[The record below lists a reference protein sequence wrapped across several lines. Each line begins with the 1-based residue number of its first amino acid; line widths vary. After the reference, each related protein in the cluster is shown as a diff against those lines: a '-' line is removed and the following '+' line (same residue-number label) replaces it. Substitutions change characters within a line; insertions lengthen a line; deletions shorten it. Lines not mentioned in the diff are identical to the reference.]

1 MGMEFKNLLI
11 QMYIKVNIRKENFME
26 KENMCGQMDH
36 LIKELSQKEQ
46 DMVKVVGNHQD
57 KVVIFILEDIKEIKR
72 VVMVVMFGLMVV
84 FIKVI
89 SRMIISN
96 LDFI

>member
-1 MGMEFKNLLI
+1 
-11 QMYIKVNIRKENFME
+11 ME
-26 KENMCGQMDH
+26 KENMYGQMDH

-46 DMVKVVGNHQD
+46 DMVKEVGNHQD
-57 KVVIFILEDIKEIKR
+57 KVVIFILEDTKEIKR

-96 LDFI
+96 LYFI

>member
-26 KENMCGQMDH
+26 KENMYGQMDH

-46 DMVKVVGNHQD
+46 DMVKEVGNHQD
-57 KVVIFILEDIKEIKR
+57 KVVIFILEDTKEIKR
-72 VVMVVMFGLMVV
+72 VVMVVIFGLMVV

-96 LDFI
+96 LYFI